1 MMMMRRSLAGRSLS
15 STATRDVETAIPPHP
30 SSPHPPSGCTAIH
43 GAFDHQVDGSWWR
56 LGQPE
61 HDALVVVMD
70 LSLCLMQ

>member
-30 SSPHPPSGCTAIH
+30 SSAIH

>member
-30 SSPHPPSGCTAIH
+30 SSAIH
-43 GAFDHQVDGSWWR
+43 GAFDHQVVDLGGR

>member
-15 STATRDVETAIPPHP
+15 STATRDVETAIPPHHP
-30 SSPHPPSGCTAIH
+30 SSAIH

>member
-30 SSPHPPSGCTAIH
+30 SSAIH
-43 GAFDHQVDGSWWR
+43 GAFDHQVVD
-56 LGQPE
+56 LGGVWVSRSMMRS
-61 HDALVVVMD
+61 LD